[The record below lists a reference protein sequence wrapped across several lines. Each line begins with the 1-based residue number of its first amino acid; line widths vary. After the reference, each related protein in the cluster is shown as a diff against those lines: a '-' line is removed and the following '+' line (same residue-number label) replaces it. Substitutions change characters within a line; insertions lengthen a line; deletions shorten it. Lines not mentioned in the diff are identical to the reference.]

1 MTLPSNSALAGTPT
15 FPFCSWKSLGN
26 AAGLTLEGKMRK
38 FATRCYLVGRHCSE
52 GCNAGLARPFSDD
65 LDETNDEICA
75 KANNSRSVPW
85 DHWECGKYCKY
96 RILSI
101 VQGFSDSCSD
111 RYTRLNSLC
120 SCKKCFLNVYV
131 TIRHHNLALLLKC

>member
-85 DHWECGKYCKY
+85 DHWECESTVSTVSSPLF
-96 RILSI
+96 RDSQIPVVI
-101 VQGFSDSCSD
+101 VTLD
-111 RYTRLNSLC
+111 
-120 SCKKCFLNVYV
+120 
-131 TIRHHNLALLLKC
+131 